1 MQGTNLVF
9 TGSQQQLSV
18 WCACVSIAGICS
30 CKICRILHACPRW
43 WPWCVRVCLCA
54 IWGEMITYP
63 FYRWLRVDLQII
75 FWFSLSWTFI
85 TLPECWKGVAKPFWI
100 DLWDGQVTELPFFAT
115 RVKLGKKGLEA
126 IVSGDLTGL
135 TDYEQNALEALK
147 SELKGSIEKGV
158 SFASN
163 GATVAVWSKL
173 TQLFLQALLEATVL
187 LQVQLVVKRRSN
199 MEQENINWLFFL
211 PEFRHFFD
219 FRANHEAC
227 WNFVQILS
235 KVIISANCTCSGI
248 HQKHEAFICAVSVL
262 MINNLLSFSVL
273 STVLLRIL

>member
-1 MQGTNLVF
+1 
-9 TGSQQQLSV
+9 
-18 WCACVSIAGICS
+18 
-30 CKICRILHACPRW
+30 
-43 WPWCVRVCLCA
+43 
-54 IWGEMITYP
+54 
-63 FYRWLRVDLQII
+63 
-75 FWFSLSWTFI
+75 
-85 TLPECWKGVAKPFWI
+85 
-100 DLWDGQVTELPFFAT
+100 
-115 RVKLGKKGLEA
+115 
-126 IVSGDLTGL
+126 
-135 TDYEQNALEALK
+135 LEALK

-173 TQLFLQALLEATVL
+173 TQLFLQALLEATIL

-199 MEQENINWLFFL
+199 MEQENINWLFFK

-248 HQKHEAFICAVSVL
+248 HQKHEAFTCAVSVL
-262 MINNLLSFSVL
+262 MINNLLYFSVL
-273 STVLLRIL
+273 STVLLKINAHYGMHWSVTHLAVLRCTTIFGQYHSYCILLVQDPIVHMNITYVTYRTWQHDKSWCRIHILLIRSQ